1 MIDKTA
7 PIFERIAL
15 SVMKRYTPEQ
25 ARWHY
30 EHGLVLQSIYNTG
43 VFLNKP
49 EYTRWVKSM
58 LDAMITEDGGV
69 ASYREGEYNL
79 DQINMGKLLF
89 VFYAETGEQKYRK
102 AIEILRKQLKEQP
115 RTNAGGFW
123 HKKIYPYQMWLDGL
137 YMGEPFYAQYAA
149 IFNKND
155 GDTDFDDIVH
165 QFILLESKARDAKTG
180 LLCHAWDESR
190 VQKWAD
196 PETGCSP
203 HFWGRAMGWYCM
215 ALVDTLDFIPK
226 ALPRHRQALLD
237 ISRSLIAPLL
247 RCQDRES
254 GLWSQILDCRDRA
267 GNYLETSCSAMFT
280 YFLYK
285 TLNKGYA
292 KDQAEEIT
300 SGAALA
306 YKGLMSRI
314 REETDGE
321 LHVTGICS
329 VAGLGG
335 DPYRDGS
342 FAYYT
347 SEPVTEDDFKGL
359 GSLILA
365 ALEKERNDMDL
376 REENPRPE
384 REAAL
389 CP

>member
-1 MIDKTA
+1 MIDTIDKA
-7 PIFERIAL
+7 IPVFERIAL

-30 EHGLVLQSIYNTG
+30 EHGLVLQSVYNTG

-49 EYTRWVKSM
+49 EYTKWVKAM
-58 LDAMITEDGGV
+58 FDAMIREDGV
-69 ASYREGEYNL
+69 ITSYRDGEYNL

-102 AIEILRKQLKEQP
+102 AIETLRKQLKEQP

-149 IFNKND
+149 TFNKDNWD
-155 GDTDFDDIVH
+155 ADFDDIVR
-165 QFILLESKARDAKTG
+165 QFVLLESKARDTKTG
-180 LLCHAWDESR
+180 LLYHAWDESR
-190 VQKWAD
+190 AQKWAD
-196 PETGCSP
+196 PETGRSP

-215 ALVDTLDFIPK
+215 ALADTLDFIPK
-226 ALPRHRQALLD
+226 SLPQHRKALLD
-237 ISRSLIAPLL
+237 ISRTLIAPLL
-247 RCQDRES
+247 RCQDRTS
-254 GLWSQILDCRDRA
+254 GLWHQILDCGDRA
-267 GNYLETSCSAMFT
+267 GNYCETSCSAMFT

-285 TLNKGYA
+285 MLNKGYA
-292 KDQAEEIT
+292 EDQAEEIT
-300 SGAALA
+300 SSAALA

-314 REETDGE
+314 HAEADGE

-347 SEPVTEDDFKGL
+347 GEPVTDDDFKGV

-365 ALEKERNDMDL
+365 ALEKARNDMGLYESLD
-376 REENPRPE
+376 
-384 REAAL
+384 
-389 CP
+389 